1 MSSIVMREPGIP
13 GENPRSQAEIDCN
26 SGSALLIG
34 VREKGLRVEVKDMG
48 HRVKGK
54 VQRKG

>member
-1 MSSIVMREPGIP
+1 MREPRIP